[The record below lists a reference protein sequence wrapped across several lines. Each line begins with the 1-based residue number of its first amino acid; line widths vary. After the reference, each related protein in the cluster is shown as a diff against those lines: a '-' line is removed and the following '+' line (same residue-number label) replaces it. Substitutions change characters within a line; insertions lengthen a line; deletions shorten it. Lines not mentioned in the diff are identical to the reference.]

1 MAAEILDGIVQ
12 VNSLEEVS
20 VDMVRDFLQR
30 REVKGIILGGSSP
43 CQGNSFFNKGR
54 RGTGD
59 ERTWQPLQLVR
70 VRDELTSAFP
80 SVRFLSFLE
89 NVASMPEDVRS
100 MYSKLMAV
108 EPIEC
113 CEGIF
118 GWVRRSRLYWVAASG
133 GFSASQRGLE
143 LPLGVQTSREGRR
156 CVVQWRGKPIPG
168 KMRAVDGSQLTTR
181 KPQEVVNGNG
191 EGGALS
197 YHAGVSAPRPEDPGH
212 SRCQEQMAARWP
224 KIPTACERGREL
236 GVERCRM
243 AHAHGRGESYIA
255 WFFPE
260 VAKPT
265 QMSRSVPGRDVEA
278 MAKSAI
284 GNGFHLPSVML
295 FMFSVAAR
303 SCRRGAADAVTMLRH
318 LVWPARR
325 RIAGTVSDENVLKST
340 QGILRP
346 GDIFSSTPR
355 CQLDH
360 SGPRQVGGDPM
371 D

>member
-197 YHAGVSAPRPEDPGH
+197 YHAGVSAPPTRRPRPQQMPRADGSKMAEDSH
-212 SRCQEQMAARWP
+212 SLRTRQRTWCGEVQNGARSRP
-224 KIPTACERGREL
+224 RREL
-236 GVERCRM
+236 HCMVFPGGGE
-243 AHAHGRGESYIA
+243 AHA
-255 WFFPE
+255 
-260 VAKPT
+260 
-265 QMSRSVPGRDVEA
+265 
-278 MAKSAI
+278 
-284 GNGFHLPSVML
+284 
-295 FMFSVAAR
+295 
-303 SCRRGAADAVTMLRH
+303 
-318 LVWPARR
+318 
-325 RIAGTVSDENVLKST
+325 DE
-340 QGILRP
+340 
-346 GDIFSSTPR
+346 
-355 CQLDH
+355 
-360 SGPRQVGGDPM
+360 
-371 D
+371 